1 MNDWLK
7 KRLAEP
13 STYAGLAAV
22 VAGAGQL
29 AKVNEAPVVAEAIV
43 AAAPHV
49 AAGNWLNA
57 AMVAFGAL
65 AVLLKDKG
73 GK

>member
-7 KRLAEP
+7 KRLNEP
-13 STYAGLAAV
+13 STYAGLAAI
-22 VAGAGQL
+22 AMGAGQL
-29 AKVNEAPVVAEAIV
+29 AKVNEAPVIAEAITQ
-43 AAAPHV
+43 AGPQL

-65 AVLLKDKG
+65 AVILKDKG

>member
-7 KRLAEP
+7 KRLSEP
-13 STYAGLAAV
+13 TTYAGLAAIV
-22 VAGAGQL
+22 MGAGQL
-29 AKVNEAPVVAEAIV
+29 GKVNEAPAVADAIV
-43 AAAPHV
+43 AAAPHL

-57 AMVAFGAL
+57 LMIGLGSL
-65 AVLLKDKG
+65 AVLMKEKG